1 MDNVYSFLSLFS
13 LCIVLTTDKGMLYW
27 TTTTLTF
34 LPILKKSECS
44 KHFPIYS
51 WVHNFPYL
59 IGFHRL
65 KHKKWNKCPIEAH
78 SEVIKTCSKRKYRPF
93 LKYHFSSHLFLII
106 VKLSHEKVWC
116 SYLLKMSAINIR
128 WIIYYLYGSWIDCVP
143 MF

>member
-1 MDNVYSFLSLFS
+1 MDNIYSFSLFS
-13 LCIVLTTDKGMLYW
+13 LYCPDYWQRYVVLNYNNSDIFAHRKN
-27 TTTTLTF
+27 
-34 LPILKKSECS
+34 PSVPNI
-44 KHFPIYS
+44 FPNYS

-106 VKLSHEKVWC
+106 VKFSHEKVRC